1 MCYTSV
7 MTDETAPKPWEQQPD
22 EPPEWYERFH
32 VYLNLGSS
40 RSLSAAFRAW
50 AGSTGKHSGAV
61 SNVSKEWNW
70 KERAL
75 AYDQANREEKAA
87 FEAAR
92 EAEARERRLRRLEKI
107 IEDSAAALDVA
118 DLKNLTQQEARAL
131 LPSLR
136 LLFSSAVELQRRE
149 LQSAPASD
157 HLPAASGWPE
167 LDPEIEKIL
176 DMYADEE
183 LADSE

>member
-1 MCYTSV
+1 
-7 MTDETAPKPWEQQPD
+7 MTETASPKPWEQQPD
-22 EPPEWYERFH
+22 EPPEWYDRFH
-32 VYLNLGSS
+32 TYLTLGPS
-40 RSLSAAFRAW
+40 RSLTAAYRAW
-50 AGSTGKHSGAV
+50 ADSKGNPSKTA
-61 SNVSKEWNW
+61 SNRYNKWNW
-70 KERAL
+70 VERAL
-75 AYDQANREEKAA
+75 AYDQATREEKAA

-92 EAEARERRLRRLEKI
+92 EAEARERRLHRLEKI
-107 IEDSAAALDVA
+107 IEDSAAALDIA
-118 DLKNLTQQEARAL
+118 DLKNLSPQEARAL

-157 HLPAASGWPE
+157 HFPAASGWPE

-183 LADSE
+183 LGDSE